1 MEAMSVQRDHSIVAV
16 RSRTGKSGGAQRF
29 CWRLPRGVWHAVLVG
44 LIMGGVGVTF
54 GQTAGKVSG
63 TVRDGDTG
71 EPLIGANVVVVGT
84 TMGGATDLEGHF
96 FILNVPP
103 GRYDL
108 RASLV
113 GYHHVLQQG
122 VVVNVGLT
130 TTVDFL
136 LRSETVEMAEIVIA
150 ATRPDVEREKTS
162 TSEIIRSEDVQVLAG
177 IRDVGD
183 AIALTAEVTD
193 GHFRG
198 GRTGEEQ
205 YMLQGMGITNPLDNS
220 SAFNPIM
227 SAVEEVEVITSGF
240 GAQYGNAQSGVVN
253 IAMKEGKSD
262 HWRTRVEAR
271 MRAPGRKHFGP
282 SVYEPEANP
291 YLKFLLDPSVWKGD
305 ENERRYYTQM
315 ADQFNSYFGLDTN
328 ARVQV
333 AYTLWRYQTKR
344 DLEASYG
351 DGIDNSVEAATGGPI
366 SENLRAFMAFRTLT
380 QWPVFPTEQADQAQ
394 QVMGNVV
401 LDLAGGAAM
410 RLSGAVSRETRNIFP
425 SVNSLGFYNWL
436 WDRLLSIQQRETN
449 NQQLGLRF
457 TQTLSPR
464 TFYELK
470 LNTLFTT
477 TVQGSPVSPDWM
489 LDENLGRP
497 ETNYSRMIAAV
508 RTGPDR
514 FRNGGGSDAF
524 RNEQT
529 TTVSFEGTLTSQ
541 VTNSHLINAGL
552 QVSSYLIDLNN
563 RSNVRNNEEGMQLT
577 QYRARPLEAGVYL
590 QDKMEFEGLIANVGL
605 RLDVWAQN
613 TQYYSDLF
621 SPYRVVTSDTTYL
634 YNKDLAPT
642 EDTPVLAR
650 LQPRV
655 GVSFPVT
662 PTTVFHLNYG
672 SFMQRPPFQ
681 YVVATSESQASG
693 RPNTFGNPRLEPQ
706 VTNSYDVGIM
716 QGLGAG
722 FTLDVSGYYK
732 DVKNLIQSVVF
743 TDRGGRTYNTFAN
756 RDYADIRGFRV
767 ALNKRR
773 GNLVGSINYHFS
785 VATGKS
791 STPFNASP
799 AYQEEPNTGAVIE
812 NFQDVPIEDILLD
825 FDRPHNLVVNL
836 AYITGQEWGPT
847 LLDFHPLA
855 DFSVSA
861 ISTIRSGQPYTYSP
875 GIRQINN
882 KRTPTEYNTNLKIA
896 KKFRDFF
903 DTELTVYC
911 EIFNLFNDRILNYA
925 YVFDQSNSNASFNI
939 TRYELSGIDDPNGI
953 RYLNASNAEPF
964 LVDQS
969 FLIYDNA
976 PRSFNFGIVIEL

>member
-1 MEAMSVQRDHSIVAV
+1 MVVTRSHERERRWRRFSWCLNRAVALSVFIVLMVA
-16 RSRTGKSGGAQRF
+16 GGGSA
-29 CWRLPRGVWHAVLVG
+29 AA
-44 LIMGGVGVTF
+44 
-54 GQTAGKVSG
+54 QTAGKISG
-63 TVRDGDTG
+63 TVRDGETG
-71 EPLIGANVVVVGT
+71 EVLIGANVVIVGT
-84 TMGGATDLEGHF
+84 NMGGATDLEGYF
-96 FILNVPP
+96 FVLNVPP
-103 GRYDL
+103 GEYDL
-108 RASLV
+108 QASLV
-113 GYHHVLQQG
+113 GYDRVLQRG
-122 VVVNVGLT
+122 VIVNVGLT
-130 TTVDFL
+130 TTVDFI
-136 LRSETVEMAEIVIA
+136 LRTETVEMAEIVIA

-162 TSEIIRSEDVQVLAG
+162 TSEIIRAQDVQALAG

-183 AIALTAEVTD
+183 AIALTADVTD

-205 YMLQGMGITNPLDNS
+205 YTLQGMGITNPFDNS

-240 GAQYGNAQSGVVN
+240 PAQYGNAQSGVVN

-262 HWRTRVEAR
+262 RWQTRVEAR
-271 MRAPGRKHFGP
+271 MRAPSQKHFGP
-282 SVYEPEANP
+282 SVYDPEANP

-305 ENERRYYTQM
+305 DNERRYYTQM
-315 ADQFNSYFGLDTN
+315 ADQFDSYFGLDTN

-333 AYTLWRYQTKR
+333 AYAMWRYQTKR
-344 DLEASYG
+344 DIGATYG
-351 DGIDNSVEAATGGPI
+351 ENIDNSVEAATGGPI
-366 SENLRAFMAFRTLT
+366 SDKLRVFMAFRKLA
-380 QWPVFPTEQADQAQ
+380 QWPVFPTEQADGQQ
-394 QVMGNVV
+394 QVMGNLVW
-401 LDLAGGAAM
+401 DLAGEATL
-410 RLSGAVSRETRNIFP
+410 RFSGAFSRETRNIFP
-425 SVNSLGFYNWL
+425 SVNSLGYYNWL

-449 NQQLGLRF
+449 NQHLGLRF
-457 TQTLSPR
+457 TQTLSSR

-524 RNEQT
+524 REEHT
-529 TTVSFEGTLTSQ
+529 TTFSFEGSLTSQ
-541 VTNSHLINAGL
+541 VTNSHLIHAGVQL
-552 QVSSYLIDLNN
+552 SSYVIDLNN

-577 QYRARPLEAGVYL
+577 QYRARPLEAGLFV

-613 TQYYSDLF
+613 TAYYTDLF
-621 SPYRVVTSDTTYL
+621 SPYRVITSDTTYI

-642 EDTPVLAR
+642 EDAPVLAR
-650 LQPRV
+650 LQPRI

-732 DVKNLIQSVVF
+732 DVKNLIQSAIF

-799 AYQEEPNTGAVIE
+799 AYQEDPNSGEVIE

-825 FDRPHNLVVNL
+825 FDRPHNLVLNL
-836 AYITGQEWGPT
+836 AYITGEDWGPT
-847 LLDFHPLA
+847 LLGAQPLA
-855 DFSVSA
+855 DFSVSVVY
-861 ISTIRSGQPYTYSP
+861 TLRSGQPYTYSP

-882 KRTPTEYNTNLKIA
+882 KRTPTEYNTNLKIS
-896 KKFRDFF
+896 KKFRNFF
-903 DTELTVYC
+903 GAGLTVYC

-925 YVFDQSNSNASFNI
+925 YVFDQSNTNSSFNI

-976 PRSFNFGIVIEL
+976 PRSFNFGIVIDL

>member
-1 MEAMSVQRDHSIVAV
+1 MTVKSHHVGFQRMDRISARSIRGFILLAGLSVAA
-16 RSRTGKSGGAQRF
+16 SGLA
-29 CWRLPRGVWHAVLVG
+29 P
-44 LIMGGVGVTF
+44 
-54 GQTAGKVSG
+54 GQTAGKISG
-63 TVRDGDTG
+63 SVRDAETG
-71 EPLIGANVVVVGT
+71 KPLIGAIVLLVGT
-84 TMGGATDLEGHF
+84 NMGAVTDVGGDF
-96 FILNVPP
+96 FILNIPP
-103 GRYDL
+103 GEYDVQS
-108 RASLV
+108 SLV
-113 GYHHVLQQG
+113 GYDRVLQHG
-122 VVVNVGLT
+122 VIVNVGLT
-130 TTVDFL
+130 TTVDFV
-136 LRSETVEMAEIVIA
+136 LRPETVEMAEIVIA

-162 TSEIIRSEDVQVLAG
+162 TSEIIRAEDVQVLAG

-183 AIALTAEVTD
+183 AIALTADVTD

-198 GRTGEEQ
+198 GRTGEEL
-205 YMLQGMGITNPLDNS
+205 YTLQGMGITNPLDNS

-253 IAMKEGKSD
+253 VAMKEGKSD
-262 HWRTRVEAR
+262 RWRTRVEAR
-271 MRAPGRKHFGP
+271 MRAPGKKHFGP
-282 SVYEPEANP
+282 SVYDPEANP

-333 AYTLWRYQTKR
+333 AYTMWRYQTKR
-344 DLEASYG
+344 DLDESYG

-366 SENLRAFMAFRTLT
+366 SEKLRIFMAFRTLT
-380 QWPVFPTEQADQAQ
+380 QWPVFPTEQADRAD
-394 QVMGNVV
+394 QVMGNLVMDV
-401 LDLAGGAAM
+401 AGGAAL
-410 RLSGAVSRETRNIFP
+410 RLSGAFSRESRNIFP
-425 SVNSLGFYNWL
+425 SVNSLGYYNWL
-436 WDRLLSIQQRETN
+436 WDRLLSLQQREID
-449 NQQLGLRF
+449 NQQIGIRF

-477 TVQGSPVSPDWM
+477 MRQGSFVSPDWM
-489 LDENLGRP
+489 LDENLGLP

-508 RTGPDR
+508 RSGPDH

-524 RNEQT
+524 RDEKT
-529 TTVSFEGTLTSQ
+529 TTISFEGSLASQ
-541 VTNSHLINAGL
+541 VTNSHLINAGAQL
-552 QVSSYLIDLNN
+552 SSYLIEVNN
-563 RSNVRNNEEGMQLT
+563 RSNTRNNEEGMQLT
-577 QYRARPLEAGVYL
+577 QYRARPLEAGLYV

-605 RLDVWAQN
+605 RLDLWAEN
-613 TQYYSDLF
+613 TQYYTDLF
-621 SPYRVVTSDTTYL
+621 SPYRVVTSDSTYT
-634 YNKDLAPT
+634 YDKDLAPK

-650 LQPRV
+650 LQPRI
-655 GVSFPVT
+655 GISFPVT

-672 SFMQRPPFQ
+672 SFMQRPPFE

-706 VTNSYDVGIM
+706 ITNSYDVGIM

-722 FTLDVSGYYK
+722 FMLDVSGYYK

-799 AYQEEPNTGAVIE
+799 AYQEEPNTGEVIE

-825 FDRPHNLVVNL
+825 FDRTHNLVMNL
-836 AYITGQEWGPT
+836 AYITREEWGPEV
-847 LLDFHPLA
+847 FGFYPLA
-855 DFSVSA
+855 DFSISA
-861 ISTIRSGQPYTYSP
+861 VSTIRSGQPYTYSP

-882 KRTPTEYNTNLKIA
+882 KRTPTEFNTNLKIA
-896 KKFRDFF
+896 KKFYDFF
-903 DTELTVYC
+903 GTELTVYC

-925 YVFDQSNSNASFNI
+925 YIFDQSNSNSSFNI

-976 PRSFNFGIVIEL
+976 PRSFNIGIVLDL